1 MQGYHCVCS
10 IQVEDN
16 KVHVYQDNDQTAVMS
31 TQGMGGVMLS
41 TIGAG
46 MKVSIG
52 YQLILLVE
60 RDLKSS

>member
-41 TIGAG
+41 TIGEG
-46 MKVSIG
+46 MKVSVG
-52 YQLILLVE
+52 CQRILLVE

>member
-1 MQGYHCVCS
+1 MQGYYCVCS
-10 IQVEDN
+10 IQVQDN

-52 YQLILLVE
+52 CQLILLVE